1 MRVDSPS
8 LAQPGPELP
17 LSQLAGFLSTLS
29 TSYAFERYAPLFAL
43 PSIQLTTP
51 EQLLELARGA
61 AQGET
66 EALDVLMH
74 ELGLG
79 NGEIEGM
86 PSVWKA
92 VLRAAL
98 LAKVQGA

>member
-1 MRVDSPS
+1 MQTDNPS
-8 LAQPGPELP
+8 LAQPSPELP
-17 LSQLAGFLSTLS
+17 LKQLAGFLSTLS
-29 TSYAFERYAPLFAL
+29 KSYAFERYAPLFAL

-51 EQLLELARGA
+51 EQVLELARCA

-79 NGEIEGM
+79 SGEIEGM